1 MRYTPQTIVKA
12 NQCFS
17 IPLYQRLFEWDED
30 NIIQLLHDLLKSFE
44 NSRDEDYFVGM
55 LTSAENQL
63 VDGQQR
69 FTAIMLIGC
78 VMQTYSTNWKD
89 FIFSNGRLRLSFIS
103 RDADQKYLEK
113 LALKQFYYDGELVNY
128 KMHDA
133 INAIN
138 NFMREL
144 EVDKEKYA
152 LFVFQHLCFFISE
165 LPSKYSP
172 LDLNKYF
179 ERMNSSGKNL
189 ERHEILKVK
198 LLSKLEGSISL
209 YMQIWN
215 KISDVDT
222 LLIRKGEKESENDYS
237 SRKNQVISY
246 GLQGI
251 IDNIK
256 LINGLNMK
264 NNDSALDT
272 NLGLSIKELS
282 ASQEKPNTTRHYN
295 NGSRSV
301 IRFPQLLLLTLYYY
315 LRKKNVDIKS
325 LEHFFD
331 VSKLLETFTEYLPYE
346 GKQANSNDLKAYFEQ
361 LILCRTILDVCF
373 VRSMEHGYSL
383 DMNTSEEDVNTK
395 ELMMFES
402 FLYVSSSNLT
412 NYHWFEWLISN
423 VESQRCIPS
432 AKDLFYNLKKHC
444 DEEHPL
450 PRIEDLNYN
459 TDIRYWFWRL
469 DFVLWQKR
477 EILFKDNEH
486 PEYLQVAENYVFI
499 RNRSIE
505 HIAPQHPKTESKLQW
520 NENISED
527 KFLLDSFGNLVM
539 ISQGLNSALSN
550 SSYEEKMAH
559 VQSYFQSVNGTIE
572 SLKLLMAYKEY
583 QNKWDKDSIL
593 VHGKSMYELLNRE
606 LKSNGTE
613 NKA

>member
-1 MRYTPQTIVKA
+1 MRYTPQTIVKEDL
-12 NQCFS
+12 CFS

-78 VMQTYSTNWKD
+78 VLQTYSTDWKD
-89 FIFSNGRLRLSFIS
+89 FLFLNGRLRLSFIS

-113 LALKQFYYDGELVNY
+113 LAHKQYYYDGELVNS
-128 KMHDA
+128 KMHNA

-152 LFVFQHLCFFISE
+152 LFIFQHLCFFISE

-198 LLSKLEGSISL
+198 LLSKLEGNISL

-222 LLIRKGEKESENDYS
+222 LLIRKHEKESEDNYS
-237 SRKNQVISY
+237 YRKKSVISS

-251 IDNIK
+251 INNTG
-256 LINGLNMK
+256 LINGLKMK
-264 NNDSALDT
+264 NNDNALDT
-272 NLGLSIKELS
+272 NSGSSIKELT
-282 ASQEKPNTTRHYN
+282 ASQEKPNTIRHFN

-315 LRKKNVDIKS
+315 LKKKKVNIKS

-346 GKQANSNDLKAYFEQ
+346 GKQANPNDLKAYFEQ
-361 LILCRTILDVCF
+361 LILCRTIFDVCF

-383 DMNTSEEDVNTK
+383 DMNTSEEDINTK

-432 AKDLFYNLKKHC
+432 AKELFYNLKKHC

-450 PRIEDLNYN
+450 PKIEDLNYN

-469 DFVLWQKR
+469 DFILWQKR
-477 EILFKDNEH
+477 EILFKDYEH

-520 NENISED
+520 DENISED
-527 KFLLDSFGNLVM
+527 NLLLNGFGNLVM

-583 QNKWDKDSIL
+583 QNKWDKGSIQ

-613 NKA
+613 

>member
-69 FTAIMLIGC
+69 FTAIMLKGC

-301 IRFPQLLLLTLYYY
+301 IR
-315 LRKKNVDIKS
+315 
-325 LEHFFD
+325 
-331 VSKLLETFTEYLPYE
+331 
-346 GKQANSNDLKAYFEQ
+346 
-361 LILCRTILDVCF
+361 
-373 VRSMEHGYSL
+373 
-383 DMNTSEEDVNTK
+383 
-395 ELMMFES
+395 
-402 FLYVSSSNLT
+402 
-412 NYHWFEWLISN
+412 
-423 VESQRCIPS
+423 
-432 AKDLFYNLKKHC
+432 
-444 DEEHPL
+444 
-450 PRIEDLNYN
+450 
-459 TDIRYWFWRL
+459 
-469 DFVLWQKR
+469 
-477 EILFKDNEH
+477 
-486 PEYLQVAENYVFI
+486 
-499 RNRSIE
+499 
-505 HIAPQHPKTESKLQW
+505 
-520 NENISED
+520 
-527 KFLLDSFGNLVM
+527 
-539 ISQGLNSALSN
+539 
-550 SSYEEKMAH
+550 
-559 VQSYFQSVNGTIE
+559 
-572 SLKLLMAYKEY
+572 
-583 QNKWDKDSIL
+583 
-593 VHGKSMYELLNRE
+593 
-606 LKSNGTE
+606 
-613 NKA
+613 